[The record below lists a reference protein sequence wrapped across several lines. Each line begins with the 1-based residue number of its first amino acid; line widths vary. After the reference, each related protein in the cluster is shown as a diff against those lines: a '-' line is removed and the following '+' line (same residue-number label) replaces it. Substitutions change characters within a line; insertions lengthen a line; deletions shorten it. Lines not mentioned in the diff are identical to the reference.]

1 MPSIKL
7 KRTSRYY
14 GSLLTLN
21 VEIDQDKI
29 IPLGYAE
36 EKEIDLPSG
45 THTLIAKMGWA
56 RSLPFSITI
65 LEDQNKTVVVDT
77 KWLLPALIATYVPP
91 FTVFSLTEANS

>member
-14 GSLLTLN
+14 GSLRTLN

-29 IPLGYAE
+29 IPLRYAE

-45 THTLIAKMGWA
+45 THTLIAKMDWA
-56 RSLPFSITI
+56 RSLPLSII
-65 LEDQNKTVVVDT
+65 IPEGQSKTVVVDT
-77 KWLLPALIATYVPP
+77 KWLLPALIATFVPP
-91 FTVFSLTEANS
+91 FTVFSLSEGNS